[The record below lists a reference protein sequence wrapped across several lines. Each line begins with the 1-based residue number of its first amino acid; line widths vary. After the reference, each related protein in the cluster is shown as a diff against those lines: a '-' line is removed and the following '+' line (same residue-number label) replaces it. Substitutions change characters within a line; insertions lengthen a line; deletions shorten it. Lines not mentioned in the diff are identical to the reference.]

1 MAQASQMVTS
11 KTVSI
16 VPQNGTEFD
25 VTRGQKIIFEIDPS
39 MGLIKGRDSYLALDV
54 LNNSSDQSRVAL
66 DGSAGVDGL
75 IARVDIYSLRTG
87 AHLETMEN
95 YNQFM
100 ALSNQYFF
108 EDKTNLQVLQ
118 GCGNKVFTQEWSG
131 AAMTAVESNVSNVE
145 DAILSPVT
153 TTGAPAYNFRRYITP
168 LKCGIFRYW
177 DDERLCPVMGFQG
190 LRIEITLE
198 DPRICCHNMVGE
210 DSAGNRIDVVSK
222 EDPAAAGLGCTDP
235 GAGATAAITTTA
247 AMVLEHTGLAVGND
261 VVVRHGN
268 AAPFT
273 DETHKILSM
282 AAGAGGDAGKV
293 VITMTANFSGALSS
307 PRMFLAAD
315 TRALRIRPQFRLV
328 QVAPNDMV
336 IKEMSKGLNYSF
348 TTYDYFVDTITQS
361 VRKHLI
367 ELNSVATKAVAVM
380 TTFSNGNQLEEQL
393 FSSYFAGEDANDLKM
408 NSVQYFLK
416 GRLAPVRAYD
426 PRNNS
431 EKIISQNELNKALQ
445 TLNVEPKDLGNTDGK
460 NIENYTNCFAVA
472 RQLARRGYYY
482 DLSNAEGQ
490 IRLGFT
496 GARTENQI
504 TNTFIWS
511 QKVITVDPSGELNV
525 IL

>member
-1 MAQASQMVTS
+1 MSQTQIVS
-11 KTVSI
+11 AKTVSI

-54 LNNSSDQSRVAL
+54 LNNSVDHQRLAL
-66 DGSAGVDGL
+66 DGTAGVDGL

-87 AHLETMEN
+87 KHLETMEN

-100 ALSNQYFF
+100 SLANQYFF
-108 EDKTNLQVLQ
+108 EDKSNIQTLQ
-118 GCGNKVFTQEWSG
+118 GCGNKVFTQSHDG
-131 AAMTAVESNVSNVE
+131 ANMQPVEPNVNNVE
-145 DAILSPVT
+145 DAILSPITSAGV
-153 TTGAPAYNFRRYITP
+153 PAYNFRRYITP
-168 LKCGIFRYW
+168 LKCGVFRYW

-190 LRIEITLE
+190 LRIELTLE
-198 DPRICCHNMVGE
+198 DPRICCHNMNGLLADGTKIDLIEVDNGNGGLACDTVG
-210 DSAGNRIDVVSK
+210 G
-222 EDPAAAGLGCTDP
+222 AATD
-235 GAGATAAITTTA
+235 TITTTGDCT
-247 AMVLEHTGLAVGND
+247 VKDSGLVVGNK
-261 VVVRHGN
+261 VTVYHG
-268 AAPFT
+268 
-273 DETHKILSM
+273 
-282 AAGAGGDAGKV
+282 AAGTPGVPRAGVAAVIKSLTETAGKV
-293 VITMTANFSGALSS
+293 VVEFTV
-307 PRMFLAAD
+307 AAIVPGSASDPTIILTSD

-328 QVAPNDMV
+328 QVAPTDMV

-348 TTYDYFVDTITQS
+348 TTYDYFVDSLIAS

-367 ELNSVATKAVAVM
+367 ELNSVATKAVCVM
-380 TTFSNGNQLEEQL
+380 STFSDGNELDNRL
-393 FSSYFAGEDANDLKM
+393 WSSYFAGEDANDLKM
-408 NSVQYFLK
+408 DSVQYFLK
-416 GRLAPVRAYD
+416 GRLAPVRSYD

-482 DLSNAEGQ
+482 NLRESEGQ

-496 GARTENQI
+496 GARDTNVI
-504 TNTFIWS
+504 TNTFVWS
-511 QKVITVDPSGELNV
+511 QKIVTVDPSGELNV

>member
-1 MAQASQMVTS
+1 MSQTQIVS
-11 KTVSI
+11 AKTVSI

-54 LNNSSDQSRVAL
+54 LNNSVDHQRLAL
-66 DGSAGVDGL
+66 DGTAGVDGL

-87 AHLETMEN
+87 KHLETMEN

-100 ALSNQYFF
+100 SLANQYFF
-108 EDKTNLQVLQ
+108 EDKSNIQTLQ
-118 GCGNKVFTQEWSG
+118 GCGNKVFTQSHNG
-131 AAMTAVESNVSNVE
+131 TNMQPVEPNVNNVE

-153 TTGAPAYNFRRYITP
+153 NTGVPAYNFRRYITP
-168 LKCGIFRYW
+168 LKCGVFRYW

-190 LRIEITLE
+190 LRIELTLE
-198 DPRICCHNMVGE
+198 DPRICCHNMNGMLTDGTVV
-210 DSAGNRIDVVSK
+210 DLIDR
-222 EDPAAAGLGCTDP
+222 DGDGLSIELDGTDL
-235 GAGATAAITTTA
+235 TTTSD
-247 AMVLEHTGLAVGND
+247 VTVGDCGLVVGNS
-261 VVVRHGN
+261 V
-268 AAPFT
+268 F
-273 DETHKILSM
+273 LSYTLLGPQEM
-282 AAGAGGDAGKV
+282 TTTIISLSVSGSKV
-293 VITMTANFSGALSS
+293 VIGIAAAVPAAGSTAIKIYLNN
-307 PRMFLAAD
+307 D

-328 QVAPNDMV
+328 QVAPTDMV

-348 TTYDYFVDTITQS
+348 TTYDYFVDSLIAS

-367 ELNSVATKAVAVM
+367 ELNSVATKAVCVM
-380 TTFSNGNQLEEQL
+380 STFSDGNELDNRL
-393 FSSYFAGEDANDLKM
+393 WSSYFAGEDANDLKM
-408 NSVQYFLK
+408 DSVQYFLK
-416 GRLAPVRAYD
+416 GRLAPVRSYD

-482 DLSNAEGQ
+482 NLRESEGQ

-496 GARTENQI
+496 GARDTNVI
-504 TNTFIWS
+504 TNTFVWS
-511 QKVITVDPSGELNV
+511 QKIVTVDPSGELNV

>member
-1 MAQASQMVTS
+1 MNGAQVDGTEINVVTS
-11 KTVSI
+11 GLACETV
-16 VPQNGTEFD
+16 G
-25 VTRGQKIIFEIDPS
+25 
-39 MGLIKGRDSYLALDV
+39 
-54 LNNSSDQSRVAL
+54 
-66 DGSAGVDGL
+66 
-75 IARVDIYSLRTG
+75 
-87 AHLETMEN
+87 
-95 YNQFM
+95 
-100 ALSNQYFF
+100 
-108 EDKTNLQVLQ
+108 
-118 GCGNKVFTQEWSG
+118 G
-131 AAMTAVESNVSNVE
+131 AATSTLKTDV
-145 DAILSPVT
+145 DASI
-153 TTGAPAYNFRRYITP
+153 AN
-168 LKCGIFRYW
+168 C
-177 DDERLCPVMGFQG
+177 
-190 LRIEITLE
+190 
-198 DPRICCHNMVGE
+198 
-210 DSAGNRIDVVSK
+210 
-222 EDPAAAGLGCTDP
+222 
-235 GAGATAAITTTA
+235 
-247 AMVLEHTGLAVGND
+247 GLAVGN
-261 VVVRHGN
+261 VCTISWTGVGGSPVTSKIVSITNSVTPNRLEIEFEG
-268 AAPFT
+268 AAIFPATGT
-273 DETHKILSM
+273 DPKI
-282 AAGAGGDAGKV
+282 V
-293 VITMTANFSGALSS
+293 
-307 PRMFLAAD
+307 LAAD

-426 PRNNS
+426 PRNNN

-460 NIENYTNCFAVA
+460 NIENYTNCFTIA

-511 QKVITVDPSGELNV
+511 QKVITVDPSGDLNV